1 MAELLGPGR
10 SQQPTGMRTEVAIT
24 RALAVL
30 AVLGIVAALYF
41 AKAIFL
47 PLALAILLTFLL
59 APVVR
64 MLRNWGVPRVVA
76 EVLVVAF
83 ACAIFLGIGALV
95 GQQVTQLAQ
104 KLPEYQFNIQEKIR
118 SARDAATGGTLE
130 RISTFLRNVNQEI
143 RKNDDQ
149 GSQNAPAAQT
159 PQNAPL
165 PVEIHEPPPAPPQV
179 IQRVLQPLVDPLT
192 TAGLVIIFVIFF
204 LLQRQDLRDRLIRL
218 AGSHDL
224 QRTTEAMNDGA
235 RRLSRYFLA
244 QTSLNALFGLVI
256 ALGLGL
262 IGVPNPVL
270 WGILGMVLRE
280 TLLLVFAGLA
290 IGLPC
295 ALVAARLLGHMLFG
309 VSASDPATLA
319 SVACALAA
327 VAALAGY
334 VPARRAM
341 RVDPMVALRC
351 E

>member
-1 MAELLGPGR
+1 MPELLGAER
-10 SQQPTGMRTEVAIT
+10 SRTNGIRTEIAIT

-41 AKAIFL
+41 ARAIFL

-179 IQRVLQPLVDPLT
+179 IQRVL
-192 TAGLVIIFVIFF
+192 G
-204 LLQRQDLRDRLIRL
+204 
-218 AGSHDL
+218 G
-224 QRTTEAMNDGA
+224 
-235 RRLSRYFLA
+235 
-244 QTSLNALFGLVI
+244 
-256 ALGLGL
+256 
-262 IGVPNPVL
+262 
-270 WGILGMVLRE
+270 
-280 TLLLVFAGLA
+280 
-290 IGLPC
+290 
-295 ALVAARLLGHMLFG
+295 
-309 VSASDPATLA
+309 
-319 SVACALAA
+319 
-327 VAALAGY
+327 
-334 VPARRAM
+334 
-341 RVDPMVALRC
+341 
-351 E
+351 